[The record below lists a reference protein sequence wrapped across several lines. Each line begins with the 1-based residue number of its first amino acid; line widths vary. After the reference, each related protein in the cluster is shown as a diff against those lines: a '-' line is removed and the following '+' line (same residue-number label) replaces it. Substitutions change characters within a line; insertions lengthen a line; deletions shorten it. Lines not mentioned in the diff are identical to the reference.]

1 MNSETGSRLL
11 RAGIPSPP
19 AYKVNIETRCG
30 SGTEQTAGQRAGM
43 EITFHRRRGTKAYFG
58 GEGGKEGRK
67 GAADV
72 TDSNKSSPAIAVL
85 LKDTYGL
92 SFAVFVLESIKL
104 HL

>member
-1 MNSETGSRLL
+1 ML

-43 EITFHRRRGTKAYFG
+43 EIMFHRRRGTKACFG
-58 GEGGKEGRK
+58 GEAGGG
-67 GAADV
+67 GASDV
-72 TDSNKSSPAIAVL
+72 TDSNKSSAAIAVL
-85 LKDTYGL
+85 FKDSYEL